1 MFKVLIYCS
10 DSYDYRCDGY
20 LAWKRPMPL
29 YIEKLYIN
37 VLSGI
42 GYKFFVSYPMKEA
55 TICIVVFCV
64 VVTRMACNAV
74 ACSAFKGVCV
84 LRNIDALY
92 GTPYSYPFLDLSY
105 IVSVVFSKCC
115 FFKYCWFKCCL
126 FFYVFILFYFAFGI
140 FSVLICIAIR
150 AYAQ

>member
-37 VLSGI
+37 ILSGI

-55 TICIVVFCV
+55 AICIVVFCV

-115 FFKYCWFKCCL
+115 FSSIVVFKVLFVFFMF
-126 FFYVFILFYFAFGI
+126 FFYYFILLLVYSLF
-140 FSVLICIAIR
+140 
-150 AYAQ
+150 

>member
-37 VLSGI
+37 ILSGI

-115 FFKYCWFKCCL
+115 FSSIV
-126 FFYVFILFYFAFGI
+126 VF
-140 FSVLICIAIR
+140 
-150 AYAQ
+150 